1 MKRQISCSLVVV
13 IALSLIIAFAPA
25 IGKAEAAQ
33 PTVALND
40 YLLSVEKAGI
50 DTVYPFGGGKNLMFS
65 QSGTYTVD
73 TGSNNNLET
82 TVTFKNPIYLADNGT
97 DTPFVSFSLFSHNQ
111 SSRDIDAIIF
121 TLIDVNDPD
130 NHISVMLGVW
140 DDGNGNK
147 GIMYAKGSGQK
158 FVGYHNNGSGN
169 MGWNYPD
176 SQGTLLGRSGIGK
189 NLMETLGFYYDYAT
203 QKIYC
208 NMYWSNYASRN
219 QVFDGKV
226 LIRDLSQALEG
237 YEAAYTKGIEKAY
250 LKITTVKGWYAYADE
265 YGETSAF
272 NYTSGKHTAMGDLST
287 SGAQYLIRTID
298 GQNMKTE
305 ADGVTMTDNGVLG
318 GYFATNEKATEAGKK
333 SIPALKGCSVLRGA
347 VEAPDYTSALYLKAD
362 KGTLGGTADGK
373 WTKDATVELKENGT
387 YTIGYY
393 SDEACTSKVAEYTV
407 TLESKKEIDYDNLV
421 FGSDSSALFTAAE
434 SSERTS
440 FATGDSAKQSGVVV
454 GAKTGA
460 HVTYGKNIKLDKL
473 TKETALVEFMP
484 VIAKTGSYD
493 FRRVHFK
500 FSDAVDPTKYFT
512 VDFHYDGTWSGSPAT
527 VVFAYGDNQ
536 NPYGLKYI
544 RALNEFDCGVSSQ
557 TLSGKNT
564 KGTYGTFGLYYD
576 SVENCIYMS
585 PTYSWAAGGVP
596 IGKAK
601 LRDFDD
607 DEIAT
612 GNGGANK
619 KDEAKWTGFTGEE
632 IVMEFWM
639 DYYETSVTVAKLGIT
654 SVGGELLG
662 NKLSADMPAE
672 GVVGFDY
679 EIPEPEYFNYISG
692 KFENFSDA
700 EVAEFKVFDANGAE
714 VEVVDGKF
722 NPQTSGEY
730 KILYAVLEGNTS
742 YGYYAS
748 VNVYGEDGAP
758 TIVFDSSESEIMD
771 GMSLYAGNSV
781 TVKISASSEIMLT
794 SDKSLA
800 VSGKMIVNGSEV
812 KDLTG
817 NDKIDCMLIGSYELV
832 FVAKDYV
839 GRTAEKRITF
849 DVTRTS
855 VSFVN
860 AGDENITVDITDGK
874 LSASASDVAVEDVYY
889 ADGVESRIPS
899 KDFAWFETN
908 IKVRSADGE
917 WQDYTAD
924 YEISAVGKYEIGY
937 FIGYRTEADGEI
949 YSAKKIKTVT
959 AVDNKAPQFEGDTA
973 VAGATIE
980 EKTDSLD
987 KYKAIVGAKVSFP
1000 YLKATDVIGGKKI
1013 ELNNVKAT
1021 LTGADGNSSDITNLF
1036 VDGKYEITL
1045 TEAGTY
1051 YLTFEVSDGTW
1062 TVKKIFSVETRNYW
1076 LEIAVD
1082 ETLGEAEFGTEYS
1095 FPVATIKDLNGNAV
1109 SGAEITITIYKTETQ
1124 AVNAVG
1130 NKWTPDVAGEFKVV
1144 WTAIIS
1150 GETASCERTLVVKDK
1165 TVPTISFAE
1174 EPKTSG
1180 FVGETY
1186 VLPAITVNDNADS
1199 GLEYQIYVTFG
1210 GERRLLEDSS
1220 FIPEEAGE
1228 YLIEIVCSD
1237 TSGNVGREE
1246 VRVTVKAAEVKD
1258 NGCRSDI
1265 STSLPALLVV
1275 LAFAV
1280 VMSIKNKKEQNQ

>member
-97 DTPFVSFSLFSHNQ
+97 DTPFVSFSLFSHDQ

-208 NMYWSNYASRN
+208 DMYWSNYASRN
-219 QVFDGKV
+219 QVFGGKV

-564 KGTYGTFGLYYD
+564 KGAYGTFGLYYD

-612 GNGGANK
+612 GNGGTNK

-639 DYYETSVTVAKLGIT
+639 DYYDTSVTVAKLGIT

-700 EVAEFKVFDANGAE
+700 EVAECKVFDANGAE

-758 TIVFDSSESEIMD
+758 AIVFDSSESEIMD

-1013 ELNNVKAT
+1013 ELSNVKAT
-1021 LTGADGNSSDITNLF
+1021 LTGADGNSSDVTNLF

-1062 TVKKIFSVETRNYW
+1062 TVKKIFSVDTRNYW

-1165 TVPTISFAE
+1165 TAPTISFAE

-1186 VLPAITVNDNADS
+1186 VLPAITVEDNADS